1 MSPERFRRMEALY
14 DQAAAMEPAER
25 ERFVAEQ
32 CGGDEELRR
41 ELMAALGDAGSG
53 LTGMVRKAV
62 EAAAG
67 DPGGGAGLRAG
78 ELLKKRY
85 RVERELGR
93 GGLAVVLLARDEVL
107 HGRPVVVKMLL
118 ERVHSDSWL
127 AGKFAEELR
136 ALALIDHPGV
146 VGPLDSGRAHGG
158 RPFLVMQY
166 IEGRPLEG
174 TIPPGGVALERAAA
188 LLRQIGQALG
198 AAHAK
203 GVWHRDVKPANVMLQ
218 QLEDGSEHVRLI
230 DFGIATVMEARSGKV
245 GTRVVG
251 TLPYMAPEQL
261 DGRVGHTSDIWAMGV
276 VAYELVTGRKPFW
289 AETMLQLIEQQ
300 RAGPFIRPSQL
311 RPGLPAA
318 AERLILHALSFREQD
333 RPQSARRFGEE
344 LAAALSASSHIAG
357 STEAP
362 RSGGQTAAGRGGE
375 NHS

>member
-14 DQAAAMEPAER
+14 DEAAAMDPADR
-25 ERFVAEQ
+25 ERFVADR
-32 CGGDEELRR
+32 CAGDEELRR
-41 ELMAALGDAGSG
+41 ELMAAFRDAGSG
-53 LTGMVRKAV
+53 LTGVVRKV
-62 EAAAG
+62 VVAAAG
-67 DPGGGAGLRAG
+67 DPGGSIGVRPG

-118 ERVHSDSWL
+118 ERVPGDSWL

-158 RPFLVMQY
+158 RPYLVMQY

-174 TIPPGGVALERAAA
+174 TIPPGGVPRQRAAG

-218 QLEDGSEHVRLI
+218 QLEDGTEHVRLI
-230 DFGIATVMEARSGKV
+230 DFGIATVIEAQSGKV

-276 VAYELVTGRKPFW
+276 VAYELVTGRKPFD
-289 AETMLQLIEQQ
+289 ADTILQLLEQQ
-300 RAGPFIRPSQL
+300 QAGPSARPSQL
-311 RPGLPAA
+311 RPGLPAS
-318 AERLILHALSFREQD
+318 AERLILQALSFREQD
-333 RPQSARRFGEE
+333 RPQSARLLGEE
-344 LAAALSASSHIAG
+344 LAAALI
-357 STEAP
+357 T
-362 RSGGQTAAGRGGE
+362 T
-375 NHS
+375 